1 MYHTSWKGSAKNYFI
16 CDIKLKNGRFLEFRL
31 HSMLRVEYNCKE
43 NNYKEIV
50 YATFRIF
57 HVNLECVAFG
67 DEICFSSFADAFAIE
82 WKKILFFLAANGPP
96 NINHYSAPSQWIIV
110 K

>member
-1 MYHTSWKGSAKNYFI
+1 
-16 CDIKLKNGRFLEFRL
+16 
-31 HSMLRVEYNCKE
+31 MLRVEYNCKE

-50 YATFRIF
+50 YATFCIF
-57 HVNLECVAFG
+57 HVNLECAAFG

-82 WKKILFFLAANGPP
+82 WKKNSILPRRLTAGQ
-96 NINHYSAPSQWIIV
+96 ISTSIHLRLS